1 MDTEAG
7 LLGFDRNYFRAQVGG
22 LSQIAGELMQVDP
35 KVIDLGWGELRGA
48 IAKLDEK
55 SLRTQGARKSLM
67 DRYLASFR
75 AREAGD
81 AAAAQSGLK
90 TLAASLPAS
99 VTPEAGQKISTLI
112 DSQLAKNA

>member
-1 MDTEAG
+1 MD
-7 LLGFDRNYFRAQVGG
+7 G

-55 SLRTQGARKSLM
+55 SLRMAGARKSLM
-67 DRYLASFR
+67 DRYLAAFR

-81 AAAAQSGLK
+81 AAATQSGLK
-90 TLAASLPAS
+90 SLAASLPAS